1 MKELT
6 LLLLLLAIVH
16 IIITYKFPTNYLKLY
31 HDNLLFRSSFILIS
45 ICILYYDIIL
55 GLTLMGILIFSNI
68 EYLKRIKFEKELENK
83 LDSKLNI
90 NDNTSNIKEVK

>member
-1 MKELT
+1 MIQELS
-6 LLLLLLAIVH
+6 LLFLILSIGH
-16 IIITYKFPTNYLKLY
+16 IIITHKLPTNYLKLY

-55 GLTLMGILIFSNI
+55 GLILMGILIFSNI

-90 NDNTSNIKEVK
+90 NDDTSNIKEV